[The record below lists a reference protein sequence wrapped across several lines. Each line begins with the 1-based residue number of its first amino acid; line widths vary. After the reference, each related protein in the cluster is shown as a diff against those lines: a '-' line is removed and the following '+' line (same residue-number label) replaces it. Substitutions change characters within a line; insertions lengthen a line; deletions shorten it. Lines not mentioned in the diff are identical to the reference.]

1 MPDTPPAAG
10 PRESRDG
17 LVVTF
22 YSYKGGTGRTMAL
35 ANVAWILAANGHRVL
50 VADWDLESPGLH
62 RFYQPFLDEAEV
74 RDASGII
81 DLIRYYEQGAKRARN
96 AAEADSAIAE
106 GARVQRHALSV
117 NWDFPGEGSLEF
129 LPAGHQNLDY
139 AAALVSLDWDTFYEN
154 LNGGEFLDA
163 VRQDMKAHYDYVLID
178 SRTGLSDIAGICTIQ
193 LPDILVDC
201 FTLSTQG
208 VEGAAEVAK
217 AIRTRHDDR
226 RIRVLPVPMRVEPYE
241 KEKVEAGRAVAVQ
254 LFGGLPSGMSPAQRQ
269 AYWATIEVPY
279 QPFYAYEETLAIFGD
294 QPGQSGTLLSAFER
308 LTAQITEGAVTR
320 LPVMDE
326 QVRIRQKLR
335 FARKPPVVNDQITV
349 EFRPEDEV
357 WCDWIAGVLRAAGVT
372 VVERRLAASAAP
384 ADEDPRSAQTLT
396 VVSTRFVDWYRALSS
411 PGARPELAVY
421 VTSSRP
427 IAEFA
432 AVPAAFFVGVA
443 EQEAIRRLLRLVG
456 IANKTAAELAG
467 TRASRYPGDL
477 PKIDEAPTPNK
488 LFTGREEDLRK
499 LREQLRDYGVAARPV
514 ALQGL
519 GGVGKTQIA
528 LEYVNR
534 FRTDY
539 DLVFWIPSGQ
549 PQFIDASI
557 IDLADRIQAHF
568 DVVIPTVAPAE
579 TVRAVLQV
587 LSDGRSVPRWLL
599 VFDNAEDI
607 PAIRPYIPLT
617 GGHVLITSR
626 TRDWPEQA
634 GAEPL
639 AIDLFE
645 PQESV
650 AHLQR
655 RVPSIAR
662 QEADEVAAALGNLPL
677 GVAAAGAWLAETG
690 QTVPDYLVQ
699 LKSRAAKALAA
710 SYLSDY
716 QQPVSEAWDL
726 SLRLLRER
734 SPAAARL
741 FELCSTMA
749 SGISLEILHSTA
761 MASVLEPFD
770 PAMAEPEL
778 IGKAIREIDKLALI
792 KLDRNSAEV
801 QVHLLVQTVVRDGM
815 SPEQLDSAR
824 RDVHQVLAAA
834 RPSRGIDN
842 PDTWERYRMLWP
854 HLPPSQAVES
864 DQEAVRQLLT
874 DRVRYLYLRGDF
886 ERGEA
891 EAREFASAWQAALD
905 ADPKA
910 PGQAAL
916 RRQLLHLRF
925 NLANILRYQDK
936 FAEAEAL
943 DRAVMAEQE
952 ELLGP
957 AHPHT
962 LMTAG
967 GLAGDLR
974 ALGRYQEA
982 LEMDQ
987 KTYPAWT
994 EVFGDSHPRTL
1005 SAANNLAESYRLTGQ
1020 LATSL
1025 RLDEETLDRRR
1036 ASIGPAH
1043 PLSFSSAANVVRGLL
1058 GSGRYAEAASRAETV
1073 WQSSVTALGGE
1084 SRDALGA
1091 RVLLGIALRS
1101 AGRPDEAEAHFQAAA
1116 AGLAEILDESST
1128 DVLACR
1134 LSHALNLMALGRPGV
1149 AQGEI
1154 RAVQAVYESRLGAA
1168 HPHTLVCHLDIAA
1181 ALRTGVRS
1189 DVALRTVRQAAH
1201 DLDVQLGA
1209 EHPYTLAATSVLGVL
1224 LADQGDTAEAERIE
1238 TASVEGQTR
1247 TLGPSHP
1254 DTLRTRASLLLTR
1267 VELGFPE
1274 AAAERDQVIEDLI
1287 PLLGADHPHIA
1298 ALRDGQRLLHTLDPQ
1313 PF

>member
-1 MPDTPPAAG
+1 MPDTPAAV
-10 PRESRDG
+10 PPESRDG
-17 LVVTF
+17 VVVTF

-62 RFYQPFLDEAEV
+62 RFFHPFLDEADV

-81 DLIRYYEQGAKRARN
+81 DLIRYYEQGAKRVRD
-96 AAEADSAIAE
+96 AAEADSLIADR
-106 GARVQRHALSV
+106 ARVQQHALSV
-117 NWDFPGEGSLEF
+117 NWDFPEDGSLEF
-129 LPAGHQNLDY
+129 LSSGRQNLDY
-139 AAALVSLDWDTFYEN
+139 AAALVALDWDTFYES

-163 VRQDMKAHYDYVLID
+163 VRQDMKANYDYVLID

-193 LPDILVDC
+193 LPDVLVDC

-208 VEGAAEVAK
+208 VEGAAEVAST
-217 AIRTRHDDR
+217 IRDRHDDR

-254 LFGGLPSGMSPAQRQ
+254 LFAGLPGGMSRAQRQ

-279 QPFYAYEETLAIFGD
+279 QPFYAYEETLAVFGD
-294 QPGQSGTLLSAFER
+294 QPGQSGTLLAAFER

-320 LPVMDE
+320 LPAMDE
-326 QVRIRQKLR
+326 QVRIRTKLQ
-335 FARKPPVVNDQITV
+335 FARKPPVVNDQITI

-357 WCDWIAGVLRAAGVT
+357 WCDWIASVLRTAGVT
-372 VVERRLAASAAP
+372 VVERRLPESGAQAGQ
-384 ADEDPRSAQTLT
+384 EPRSAQTLT
-396 VVSTRFVDWYRALSS
+396 VVSARFVDWYRARSS
-411 PGARPELAVY
+411 PGVKPELAVY

-427 IAEFA
+427 IPEFS
-432 AVPAAFFVGVA
+432 AVPAAFLVGVA

-456 IANKTAAELAG
+456 IANKPAAELAS
-467 TRASRYPGDL
+467 RPASRYPGDT

-499 LREQLRDYGVAARPV
+499 LREQLRDYGTAARPV

-519 GGVGKTQIA
+519 GGVGKTQVA

-539 DLVFWIPSGQ
+539 DLVFWISSGQ

-557 IDLADRIQAHF
+557 IDLGDRIQSHF
-568 DVVIPTVAPAE
+568 DVVLPVTAGPTE
-579 TVRAVLQV
+579 IVRAVLQA
-587 LSDGRSVPRWLL
+587 LGDGRSVPRWLL

-607 PAIRPYIPLT
+607 PAVKPYIPAG

-650 AHLQR
+650 AHLRQ
-655 RVPSIAR
+655 RVPSIGR
-662 QEADEVAAALGNLPL
+662 QEADDVATALGNLPL

-710 SYLSDY
+710 SYLADY
-716 QQPVSEAWDL
+716 PQPISEAWDL
-726 SLRLLRER
+726 SLRLLRQR

-741 FELCSTMA
+741 FELCSIMA
-749 SGISLEILHSTA
+749 SGISLEILHSPA

-801 QVHLLVQTVVRDGM
+801 QVHLLVQTVVRDSL
-815 SPEQLDSAR
+815 SPQQLDSAR

-842 PDTWERYRMLWP
+842 PDTWERYRLLWP
-854 HLPPSQAVES
+854 HLPTSRAVES
-864 DQEAVRQLLT
+864 DQESVRQLLA
-874 DRVRYLYLRGDF
+874 DRIRYLYLRGDLQ
-886 ERGEA
+886 RGQAEA
-891 EAREFASAWQAALD
+891 EEFASTWQAVLD
-905 ADPKA
+905 ADPDG
-910 PGQAAL
+910 PGHAAL

-936 FAEAEAL
+936 FDEAEAL
-943 DRAVMAEQE
+943 DRQVLAEQE

-974 ALGRYQEA
+974 ALGRYREA

-994 EVFGDSHPRTL
+994 EVFGESHPRTL
-1005 SAANNLAESYRLTGQ
+1005 SAANNLAESYRLTGS

-1025 RLDEETLDRRR
+1025 RIDEETLDRRR
-1036 ASIGPAH
+1036 ASIGPTH
-1043 PLSFSSAANVVRGLL
+1043 PLTLFSAAGVVRGLL
-1058 GSGRYAEAASRAETV
+1058 GSGRYAEAASRAEAV

-1091 RVLLGIALRS
+1091 RVLLGITLRS

-1116 AGLAEILDESST
+1116 AGLGEILDEFST
-1128 DVLACR
+1128 DALACR

-1154 RAVQAVYESRLGAA
+1154 REVRAVYEVRLGAS
-1168 HPHTLVCHLDIAA
+1168 HPHTLVCQLDLAA
-1181 ALRTGVRS
+1181 ALRTGERS
-1189 DVALRTVRQAAH
+1189 DLAAATARQAAR
-1201 DLDVQLGA
+1201 DLDDQLGA
-1209 EHPYTLAATSVLGVL
+1209 DHPYTLAATSVLGVL
-1224 LADQGDTAEAERIE
+1224 LADQGDLREAEE
-1238 TASVEGQTR
+1238 TEAESVQRLTRALGQE
-1247 TLGPSHP
+1247 HP
-1254 DTLRTRASLLLTR
+1254 DTLRARANLLRTRID
-1267 VELGFPE
+1267 LGSAE
-1274 AAAERDQVIEDLI
+1274 AAERDQVIEDLV
-1287 PLLGADHPHIA
+1287 PLLGPDHPHIS